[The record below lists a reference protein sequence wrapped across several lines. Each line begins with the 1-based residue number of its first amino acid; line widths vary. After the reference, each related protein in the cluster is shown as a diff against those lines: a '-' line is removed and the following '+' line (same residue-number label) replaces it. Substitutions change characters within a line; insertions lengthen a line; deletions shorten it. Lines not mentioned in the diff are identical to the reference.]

1 MFIFKSKVI
10 VKYKYIFFMFLMFLV
25 GMVYVE
31 WDIGICC
38 NYSYGYGGIYN
49 VVVCDELRIFEDGFV
64 VVGCFVKWGK

>member
-1 MFIFKSKVI
+1 
-10 VKYKYIFFMFLMFLV
+10 MFLV
-25 GMVYVE
+25 GMVNVE